1 MINSISMKNGFIL
14 FFALTSSLFGQ
25 HILPLRE
32 RAKLI
37 EEIQKER
44 IEKLLPQLMQEE
56 EIDLWVLITREYN
69 EDPVVKT
76 LLPPTWLNARRR
88 TILVISKTQTG
99 MDAVAITR
107 YNFGNNIRS
116 IWNKEKEPDQWKA
129 LANYIESQNPKRI
142 GVNTSVHYG
151 LADGLAKTDYD
162 GMMNVLPSRLQ
173 KKVVSAETLAVRWL
187 ETRTPR
193 EMILFSQLTEITHT
207 IIEEAFSTQVITPGA
222 TTTEDVVWWMR
233 EKVASLGLKTWFQPT
248 VDVQRTGASDL
259 YAFDG
264 QSKFDVIQPGDLI
277 HCDFGITYLTLNTDC
292 QELAYVLKPEETQA
306 PAFLKEALKQGN
318 AVQDFLT
325 NNFTTGRTGNETL
338 KKAIEESKAAGLRP
352 QIYTHPLGMYG
363 HAAGTTFGMWDA
375 QEGIPGSG
383 EHPLHEETVYAIELN
398 AKVYIEEWGKDI
410 RIMLEEP
417 GYFGADGFRY
427 VNGRQTQLLL
437 VGPKSTHLEE
447 H

>member
-1 MINSISMKNGFIL
+1 MKNGFIL

-25 HILPLRE
+25 QILPLRE

-88 TILVISKTQTG
+88 TILVFSKTQTG

-162 GMMNVLPSRLQ
+162 GMMKVLPSRLQ

-193 EMILFSQLTEITHT
+193 EMTLFSQLTEITHT
-207 IIEEAFSTQVITPGA
+207 IIEEAFSTQVITPGF

-325 NNFTTGRTGNETL
+325 KNFKTGRTGNETL

-417 GYFGADGFRY
+417 GYFGAEGFRY